1 MATMEALTPHGR
13 WLEALPDLSPVDLV
27 IEAGAAPAADDPG
40 LLALQDD
47 VVRAFPEYRLGT
59 YFAERP
65 GAVAGADHVV
75 VARSPADGRLLGL
88 VVARHRQGAA
98 GSYLHV
104 EMNLITAE
112 RQRRGALLPL
122 WRVMLAR
129 LAADPAGF
137 PPLVAIKTYNPMV
150 YSCLLVVARLTGAV
164 LYPPLPTNGSAG
176 AANGSA
182 EPAGGLADVAALVAA
197 ELAPS
202 CPFDPATGAL
212 QGAGTPRD
220 FYAAMPTTNK
230 RQVQAYFARHLP
242 PGDRLLCL
250 VRFGPEAELARLMR
264 RWNVATHAPTEGSNH
279 A

>member
-1 MATMEALTPHGR
+1 METLTPHGR

-27 IEAGAAPAADDPG
+27 IEAGAAPAAADDPG

-47 VVRAFPEYRLGT
+47 VVRAFPEYRLAT

-65 GAVAGADHVV
+65 SAVADAHHVV
-75 VARSPADGRLLGL
+75 VARNPADGRLRGL
-88 VVARHRQGAA
+88 VVARHRRGAA

-122 WRVMLAR
+122 WRAMLAR
-129 LAADPAGF
+129 LTAGPAGF

-150 YSCLLVVARLTGAV
+150 YSSLLVVARLTGAA
-164 LYPPLPTNGSAG
+164 LYPSLPATG
-176 AANGSA
+176 
-182 EPAGGLADVAALVAA
+182 PAGLAAGLADVAALVAA

-230 RQVQAYFARHLP
+230 RQVQAYFARHLQ

-264 RWNVATHAPTEGSNH
+264 RWSVATHAPTEGSSH